1 MADPNIVNIKGL
13 PRVEEIVDGNFL
25 IVENERGTNTLDFV
39 NFVIGP
45 NNTSFYSQITNLSS
59 ALVSLSASC
68 TSLVLD
74 LSSSTNAQILAVNTR
89 ITSLS
94 STITNT
100 ISGMYYQTGN
110 VDVSVGSSTSS
121 LITIIKPTSLLL
133 LNADDITLTLGSS
146 AFPTALSGIPIPY
159 MGGGDVTNVGTTTQ
173 FLVRLTHNAATSA
186 VKVRYKVFKPY
197 TI

>member
-94 STITNT
+94 STVTNT
-100 ISGMYYQTGN
+100 VSGMYYQTGN
-110 VDVSVGSSTSS
+110 VDVPIGSRTSS
-121 LITIIKPTSLLL
+121 LITIVKPTSLLL
-133 LNADDITLTLGSS
+133 LAADDITLTLGSS
-146 AFPTALSGIPIPY
+146 AFPTTIPY
-159 MGGGDVTNVGTTTQ
+159 MDAGDVTNVGTTTQ
-173 FLVRLTHNAATSA
+173 FSVRLTNNATISA

>member
-94 STITNT
+94 STVTNT

-110 VDVSVGSSTSS
+110 VDVSVGSRTSS

-133 LNADDITLTLGSS
+133 LDADDITLTLGSS
-146 AFPTALSGIPIPY
+146 AFPPTIPY
-159 MGGGDVTNVGTTTQ
+159 MDAGDVTNAGTTTQ
-173 FLVRLTHNAATSA
+173 FSVRLTNNATISA

>member
-94 STITNT
+94 STVTNT

-110 VDVSVGSSTSS
+110 VDVPVGSQTSS
-121 LITIIKPTSLLL
+121 LITIIKPTSLLIL
-133 LNADDITLTLGSS
+133 DADDITLTLGSS
-146 AFPTALSGIPIPY
+146 AFPPTIPY
-159 MGGGDVTNVGTTTQ
+159 MDAGDVTNVGTTTQ
-173 FLVRLTHNAATSA
+173 FSVRLTNNATISA

>member
-74 LSSSTNAQILAVNTR
+74 LSSSTNAQILAVNTL

-94 STITNT
+94 STVTNT

-133 LNADDITLTLGSS
+133 LDADDITLTLGSS
-146 AFPTALSGIPIPY
+146 AFPTTIPY
-159 MGGGDVTNVGTTTQ
+159 MDAGDVTNAGTTTQ
-173 FLVRLTHNAATSA
+173 FFVRLTNNATISA